1 MREEKAPA
9 DEEFRR
15 DLNGLIGFLIIGMIL
30 ATIIVFLAKGS
41 DHFFLIT
48 IAIQKL
54 IRQKLLQKQ
63 NVNVIL
69 NNLIR
74 VMIKPI

>member
-1 MREEKAPA
+1 MREEKAPT

-15 DLNGLIGFLIIGMIL
+15 VLNGLIGFLIIGMIL

-41 DHFFLIT
+41 DHFLIT

-63 NVNVIL
+63 KCKCNT
-69 NNLIR
+69 
-74 VMIKPI
+74 K